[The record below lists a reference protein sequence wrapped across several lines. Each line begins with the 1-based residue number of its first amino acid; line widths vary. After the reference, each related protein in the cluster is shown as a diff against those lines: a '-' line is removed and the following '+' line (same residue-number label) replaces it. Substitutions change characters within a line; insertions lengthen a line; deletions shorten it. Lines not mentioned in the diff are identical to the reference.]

1 MTRTCLLSMIIA
13 SMLALFADQS
23 AAQFSFGV
31 TPQNGVVSTGGV
43 LRLGGSVTPGRTG
56 VRLGV
61 SAGAS
66 NLIGVGTFKVRN
78 GGGNGGIANNVP
90 QRPPSAAQ
98 FVQASRQFDR
108 DSNGRLDHEELTQ
121 VATAVIV
128 ELQRRKA
135 LGSRSSRSR
144 SRRTGKSKSA
154 APNMS
159 HDKMVE
165 AFVKR
170 CMKFDADED
179 EALDAAETKKMAT
192 ALIRSLG

>member
-1 MTRTCLLSMIIA
+1 MTRTCLLSILTA
-13 SMLALFADQS
+13 SMLTLCADQS
-23 AAQFSFGV
+23 VAQFSFGV
-31 TPQNGVVSTGGV
+31 TRQNGVVSTGGV

-78 GGGNGGIANNVP
+78 GGGNGGIANTGP

-98 FVQASRQFDR
+98 FVQASRRFDR
-108 DSNGRLDHEELTQ
+108 DSNGRLNHDELIKIG
-121 VATAVIV
+121 TAVV
-128 ELQRRKA
+128 AELRQRKA
-135 LGSRSSRSR
+135 LSSRPSRSR
-144 SRRTGKSKSA
+144 SRRTGRSKST
-154 APNMS
+154 APTLSDDQMI
-159 HDKMVE
+159 E

-179 EALDAAETKKMAT
+179 EALDATETKKMAT